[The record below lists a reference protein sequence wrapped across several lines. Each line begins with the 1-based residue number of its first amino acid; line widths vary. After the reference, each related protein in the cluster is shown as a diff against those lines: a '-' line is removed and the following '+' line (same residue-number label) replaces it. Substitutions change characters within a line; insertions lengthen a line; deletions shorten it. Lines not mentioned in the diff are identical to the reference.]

1 MSHHLTFVRT
11 YGIEDLYMPAAGE
24 DTKFLINAW
33 KKTTEQ
39 ELLNTLKADYGF
51 SQALSRSLA
60 HLVQEHIDP
69 TTAIYGAA
77 HKSSIMPPVHM
88 SDLENL

>member
-1 MSHHLTFVRT
+1 
-11 YGIEDLYMPAAGE
+11 MPAAGE

>member
-1 MSHHLTFVRT
+1 MSHHFTLLSA

-24 DTKFLINAW
+24 DTKSLINAW

-51 SQALSRSLA
+51 SRALSRSPV
-60 HLVQEHIDP
+60 HLVHQHIEP
-69 TTAIYGAA
+69 KHRMI
-77 HKSSIMPPVHM
+77 
-88 SDLENL
+88 